1 MRSGG
6 YAKTAKLHLT
16 GAEKGST
23 RKLVAELE
31 SER

>member
-6 YAKTAKLHLT
+6 YAKTAKLNLT
-16 GAEKGST
+16 GSEKHCMQ
-23 RKLVAELE
+23 KLVTELE